1 VHRIRKALGSSRTIG
16 LIAVSVLLGAA
27 CGSTLSHDAFR
38 AAGQTGGGQGLSIG
52 GGGSALGGPTTGGST
67 TPAGSAGGSLGG
79 TTPGAGPGSIGGTIP
94 AAAAPGVTANTIYI
108 GAQYQENS
116 RAANAAVG
124 AGAIAIA
131 DTRPYYNIVIEDI
144 NAHGGL
150 AGRKVVP
157 IYYGYD
163 ATSTRSTDEQDQAAC
178 AKWTQDNRV
187 FAILLGGPIID
198 ECAKRAGVINLG
210 YNGAIPETY
219 QQYPTR
225 IDIDSFNMV
234 RVGSVTVDQLAD
246 NGYFTK
252 GARIGLV
259 TWDDPNYRQAIDRGY
274 VAALKRHGLS
284 TAIPTA
290 YLSVPQAP
298 QELSQTSAD
307 VSAAV
312 LKFNTRGITHVMI
325 LDGPA
330 GACGGTCI
338 TLEWVKQADSQ
349 RYYPRY
355 GFNDQNSAKE
365 VYDLGLFT
373 PREMRGSISVGW
385 IDLDASYDKGWQSNP
400 AREACYDLMRKHGA
414 DVSDV
419 NSQGP
424 ALGACTELWFIRA
437 AISRLRGPLS
447 VRGFIDGVNRL
458 GYSYLSA
465 ASYANF
471 FSASRHDGAAGVR
484 IARFVDSCECFS
496 FNDGMVRV

>member
-1 VHRIRKALGSSRTIG
+1 VPEVRPALTWSRVIAFVVVIG
-16 LIAVSVLLGAA
+16 LFGAA
-27 CGSTLSHDAFR
+27 CGSTVSQDAFR
-38 AAGQTGGGQGLSIG
+38 ASGQAGGEGLGIGSGPSGLGPVAGGPGTPIG
-52 GGGSALGGPTTGGST
+52 GP
-67 TPAGSAGGSLGG
+67 GGSLGG
-79 TTPGAGPGSIGGTIP
+79 TTPSGPGSSGLGGTIP
-94 AAAAPGVTANTIYI
+94 AAAAPGVTADTIYI

-116 RAANAAVG
+116 QAANAALG

-163 ATSTRSTDEQDQAAC
+163 ATSTESSDQQDQAAC

-210 YNGAIPETY
+210 YSGAIPETY
-219 QQYPTR
+219 QTYPTR

-234 RVGSVTVDQLAD
+234 RVGAVTVDQMAA
-246 NGYFTK
+246 NGYFSK

-290 YLSVPQAP
+290 YLTVPQAP

-312 LKFNTRGITHVMI
+312 LRFNTRGITHVMI

-330 GACGGTCI
+330 GACGGACV
-338 TLEWVKQADSQ
+338 TLEWVKQANSQ

-365 VYDLGLFT
+365 IYDLGLFS

-385 IDLDASYDKGWQSNP
+385 IDLDESYDEGWRSNP
-400 AREACYDLMRKHGA
+400 AREACYALMRKHGA
-414 DVSDV
+414 DISNV
-419 NSQGP
+419 NTQGP

-471 FSASRHDGAAGVR
+471 FSAARHDGAAGVR
-484 IARFVDSCECFS
+484 IARFVDGCECFR
-496 FNDGMVRV
+496 FNPGMIRV